1 MENTKRKY
9 EFNKLITTAQK
20 AASFVVAVVVDL
32 PLKGHA
38 YGRIGVALLPPPVL
52 PRHHAS
58 TTLTQPRQLKPV
70 PDTKQQQQQPRQQ
83 QQQKGAQKKV
93 DEKVTWGRALC
104 AAREVQ
110 SKGKQEKGREQKQG
124 GGGCG
129 VVKAT
134 NNK

>member
-70 PDTKQQQQQPRQQ
+70 PDTKQQQQTAKGSAEKKSTKKSRGAEHCVRHAKCS
-83 QQQKGAQKKV
+83 QK
-93 DEKVTWGRALC
+93 E
-104 AAREVQ
+104 
-110 SKGKQEKGREQKQG
+110 SKRKEGSRRG
-124 GGGCG
+124 GGG
-129 VVKAT
+129 VW
-134 NNK
+134 

>member
-70 PDTKQQQQQPRQQ
+70 PDRKQQQQPRQQ
-83 QQQKGAQKKV
+83 QPKGAQKKSRRKSHV
-93 DEKVTWGRALC
+93 GQSIVCGTRSAVKRK
-104 AAREVQ
+104 ARER
-110 SKGKQEKGREQKQG
+110 KGAEEG
-124 GGGCG
+124 G
-129 VVKAT
+129 VW
-134 NNK
+134 

>member
-20 AASFVVAVVVDL
+20 PASFVVAVVVDL

-70 PDTKQQQQQPRQQ
+70 PDTKQQQQQ
-83 QQQKGAQKKV
+83 KGAQKKSRRKSHV
-93 DEKVTWGRALC
+93 GQSIVCGTRSAVKRK
-104 AAREVQ
+104 ARER
-110 SKGKQEKGREQKQG
+110 KGAEAGGRG
-124 GGGCG
+124 VWCG
-129 VVKAT
+129 KS
-134 NNK
+134 NK

>member
-20 AASFVVAVVVDL
+20 ATSFVLAVVVDL

-70 PDTKQQQQQPRQQ
+70 PDTKQQQQTAKGSAEKKSTKKSRGAEHCVRHAKCS
-83 QQQKGAQKKV
+83 QKESKRKEGSRG
-93 DEKVTWGRALC
+93 GRC
-104 AAREVQ
+104 
-110 SKGKQEKGREQKQG
+110 
-124 GGGCG
+124 

>member
-20 AASFVVAVVVDL
+20 ATSFVVVVVDL

-70 PDTKQQQQQPRQQ
+70 PDRKQQQ
-83 QQQKGAQKKV
+83 QQQKGAQKKSRRKSHV
-93 DEKVTWGRALC
+93 GQSIVCGTRSAVKRK
-104 AAREVQ
+104 ARER
-110 SKGKQEKGREQKQG
+110 KGAEAGGRG
-124 GGGCG
+124 MCG
-129 VVKAT
+129 KS
-134 NNK
+134 NK